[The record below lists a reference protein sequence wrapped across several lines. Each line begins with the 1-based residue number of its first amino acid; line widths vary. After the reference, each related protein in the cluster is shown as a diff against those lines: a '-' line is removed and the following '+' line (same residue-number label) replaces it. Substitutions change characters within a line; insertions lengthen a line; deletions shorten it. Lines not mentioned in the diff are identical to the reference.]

1 MSSKKTIKAMPKKAV
16 SAKKTATKPAEVKL
30 AEKVTKEVTA
40 KANKKSLKF
49 NLETGRD
56 KFLLVQ
62 EIEGELKMSVSG
74 LDTETVMFITMQLA
88 DMIGEKAGFGKSNK
102 KVKN

>member
-16 SAKKTATKPAEVKL
+16 SAKKTAKPSKVKL
-30 AEKVTKEVTA
+30 AEKVTKKVTTKA
-40 KANKKSLKF
+40 IEKPFKAN
-49 NLETGRD
+49 LESGKD

-62 EIEGELKMSVSG
+62 DIKGELRMTVSG

-88 DMIGEKAGFGKSNK
+88 DMIGEKSGMNKNSK